1 MLRNERCSQI
11 GQLYVTEI
19 LSPLTQMDR
28 LRTMILWFGR
38 QHRTGVP
45 LNHITKAVFLGRA
58 RLEISPLPYGG
69 FKLCGPPFRIGLAT
83 ECCRLGLVALQ
94 SNLCAIALQT
104 ICGDP
109 LLNRRHF
116 LPLKPTIWG

>member
-45 LNHITKAVFLGRA
+45 LNHITKAVFLGRDSLNVTMILLFSRTVFIGCCMLT
-58 RLEISPLPYGG
+58 RLYVLWTNIRNL
-69 FKLCGPPFRIGLAT
+69 KL
-83 ECCRLGLVALQ
+83 
-94 SNLCAIALQT
+94 
-104 ICGDP
+104 
-109 LLNRRHF
+109 
-116 LPLKPTIWG
+116 